1 MKKSVL
7 KKFFLIMLPAMA
19 VLLAASVDS
28 VTVLDSARGVVE
40 TYSYFDLI
48 PVENLQICG
57 PLAAILA
64 AVSTA
69 LAVIFVVTGKNW
81 SAAGLLWTSL
91 ISATVATVPVVF
103 RGEILVVPHVGL
115 PILMMIDC
123 VLAYT
128 VLKKPEPEKKRTID
142 PKLRRK

>member
-64 AVSTA
+64 AVCTA
-69 LAVIFVVTGKNW
+69 LAVVFVVTGKNW

-91 ISATVATVPVVF
+91 ISATIATVPVVF